1 MKSKVLKIIILW
13 AAFSS
18 SFFFSFAQPKV
29 GQKAPDFKIEDP
41 NGKIIRLSDLSD
53 KIVLLDFWAS
63 WCMPCRQV
71 NPEIVAL
78 YHKYHD
84 KGFEIFSVSLDTK
97 KEAWLNAIKKDQ
109 LSWPFHGSDLK
120 GWENEVAELYD
131 ISGIPAT
138 FLIDEKGIIIGTD
151 LDEYD
156 LDKKLNFLFN
166 EQVQF
171 YPQTAAGKLFFT
183 AKAKYQ
189 IEDLKGNVLLKGKSE
204 EVDIT
209 GLAASEY
216 LIRYEGK
223 SSLFLKKVND
233 QALVTFYPQRVDD
246 QITLSKNANFEIYNQ
261 RGKLIKKGSGEVI
274 MVQDLSSGNYYISLE
289 GTVNTFFK
297 K

>member
-1 MKSKVLKIIILW
+1 MKSKWLKASILW
-13 AAFSS
+13 VIFSS
-18 SFFFSFAQPKV
+18 SFHFSFAQPKV
-29 GQKAPDFKIEDP
+29 GQKAPDFEIENP
-41 NGKIIRLSDLSD
+41 EGKTIRLSDISGN
-53 KIVLLDFWAS
+53 IVLLDFWAS
-63 WCMPCRQV
+63 WCMPCRQA
-71 NPEIVAL
+71 NPDVVAI
-78 YHKYHD
+78 YQKYHD

-97 KEAWLNAIKKDQ
+97 REAWINAIKKDQ
-109 LSWPFHGSDLK
+109 LSWPFHGSDFR
-120 GWENEVAELYD
+120 GWENEVAELYEV
-131 ISGIPAT
+131 SGIPAT

-156 LDKKLNFLFN
+156 LDKKLNFIFN

-189 IEDLKGNVLLKGKSE
+189 IEDLKGNILLKGKSE

-216 LIRYEGK
+216 VIKYEDK
-223 SSLFLKKVND
+223 SSRFLKKVSD
-233 QALVTFYPQRVDD
+233 QALITFYPQRVDD
-246 QITLSKNANFEIYNQ
+246 LITLSKDANFEIYNQ
-261 RGKLIKKGSGEVI
+261 RGKLIKKGSGGVI
-274 MVQDLSSGNYYISLE
+274 VVEDLSSGNYYLSIE